1 MINRGPVALAAV
13 ISAAAVGAAGLCVAW
28 MIDAGPVR
36 VGALR
41 QAPPASVGP
50 QAPPAPVLEVP
61 PPADRADGS
70 ETAGAPPS
78 GPTRVASLEPV
89 VGARETAVPLPAAA
103 GEPGTDGEA
112 VGALALSQKLDT
124 RRKGGAAGRGVTI
137 LQIGDSHTSADFFT
151 ADLRKV
157 LQARYGDGGPGYV
170 TAGHPHIGV
179 RSASLSITSSSGWT
193 YKALQRSDSIAEFWL
208 SGFNSVAVA
217 EGQAMSFSASHPVTF
232 DMIEI
237 EVVRQPGGGAI
248 DIRLDGVVESKFDLD
263 AAEIDPVVIRLLPN
277 HGTTDRVRQISV
289 TTTRAGAVNLASVAI
304 YNRRS
309 GVTYNSVGYP
319 GATVGI
325 INKFDDRLFASE
337 LRRIDPQIVVLSF
350 GSNEGFNDNLDL
362 ERYAAN
368 YQRAVHKIKSTLPSA
383 TIVVIAPPDGNE
395 LPGNCHDKP
404 RSQCRRVAA
413 SRPVPPS
420 ADGAPETG
428 EPVECAWRTPP
439 KLDRVRDIQHDIA
452 QREGL
457 VYWNWA
463 SIMPRECGADRWAS
477 QSPPLMAKDH
487 LHFTSSGYKL
497 SADQFAKTLI
507 PVIEKVR
514 ASANAVPDN

>member
-1 MINRGPVALAAV
+1 MAAV
-13 ISAAAVGAAGLCVAW
+13 ASAVAVGAVGLCVAW
-28 MIDAGPVR
+28 MIYAGGPVR
-36 VGALR
+36 VGAPR
-41 QAPPASVGP
+41 QGPNAPLASPEAPPAAVI
-50 QAPPAPVLEVP
+50 ALPAPV
-61 PPADRADGS
+61 DRADGS
-70 ETAGAPPS
+70 ETAAAPPS
-78 GPTRVASLEPV
+78 GPTRVASLEPA
-89 VGARETAVPLPAAA
+89 VGAGETGVALPAAE
-103 GEPGTDGEA
+103 GEPVTDGEA
-112 VGALALSQKLDT
+112 VGALALSQKPDA
-124 RRKGGAAGRGVTI
+124 RRKGGTAGRGVTI

-179 RSASLSITSSSGWT
+179 RSASLNITSSPGWS

-277 HGTTDRVRQISV
+277 RGATDRVRQISV
-289 TTTRAGAVNLASVAI
+289 TTTRAGAVSLASVAI

-337 LRRIDPQIVVLSF
+337 LGRIDPQIVVLSF

-362 ERYAAN
+362 GRYAAS
-368 YQRAVHKIKSTLPSA
+368 YERAVQKIRTTLPAAS
-383 TIVVIAPPDGNE
+383 IVVIAPPDGNE
-395 LPGNCHDKP
+395 LPGDCRDKP
-404 RSQCRRVAA
+404 RSQCRRGAA
-413 SRPVPPS
+413 SRPAPPAAAAS
-420 ADGAPETG
+420 ADGAPEAG

-439 KLDRVRDIQHDIA
+439 KLDRVRDIQRDIA
-452 QREGL
+452 QRDGL
-457 VYWNWA
+457 VYWDWA

-487 LHFTSSGYKL
+487 LHFTGSGYKL